1 MTCSGGWPPSS
12 LSRRGAC
19 ASLLH
24 RLPPRPATAAAMM
37 LERHP
42 PVHLGLRPAA
52 ATVQLRRL
60 PSGKYFSEEDEEEE
74 AAEFV
79 EDIVAQEEWEGFTL
93 EYDHGSNADEDAA
106 E

>member
-24 RLPPRPATAAAMM
+24 GLPRPATAAAMM

-42 PVHLGLRPAA
+42 PVHPGLRPTV

-60 PSGKYFSEEDEEEE
+60 PSGPRVTPPPT
-74 AAEFV
+74 AR
-79 EDIVAQEEWEGFTL
+79 WTG
-93 EYDHGSNADEDAA
+93 
-106 E
+106 